1 MKRFTKHWIGW
12 GIFVL
17 AAGSLWHFVY
27 EWSGETW
34 LVGLFFPVNESTWE
48 HMKLVFF
55 PIAISGGFLTGRFR
69 KEMPGILGSVCAGAL
84 VGTWAVPV
92 LFYTYSGILG
102 RDVMA
107 LDLLTFAFSVAA
119 GFLVIRRMAGSDG
132 AEKWGGWLCFLAIAQ
147 GVLFPVFTVFPP
159 ETGLFALP
167 G

>member
-1 MKRFTKHWIGW
+1 M
-12 GIFVL
+12 
-17 AAGSLWHFVY
+17 
-27 EWSGETW
+27 
-34 LVGLFFPVNESTWE
+34 
-48 HMKLVFF
+48 
-55 PIAISGGFLTGRFR
+55 
-69 KEMPGILGSVCAGAL
+69 GSVCAGAL

-147 GVLFPVFTVFPP
+147 GVLFPVFTVFSP